1 MPSEFRRTNRLHHY
15 LSSSS
20 SVLLCKCRSEKE
32 GTKCKLS
39 CGRNAPSSSSSFST
53 LKGVWVERGA
63 AGVFYINLGTTS
75 FVGAARVIFEQEV
88 SVVWDL
94 KNGFDL
100 QIYMI
105 SSDLAF
111 CQGAQLSAIKIV
123 RRTHPL
129 APLRQP
135 FRAQLQSTKLS
146 AGGVKNTKRQ
156 VPGRWVGQPFVHY
169 SIGAQ
174 QIASPFS

>member
-1 MPSEFRRTNRLHHY
+1 MQIIMWKKCTLLLLHPFR
-15 LSSSS
+15 
-20 SVLLCKCRSEKE
+20 
-32 GTKCKLS
+32 
-39 CGRNAPSSSSSFST
+39 
-53 LKGVWVERGA
+53 VWVERGA

-111 CQGAQLSAIKIV
+111 
-123 RRTHPL
+123 
-129 APLRQP
+129 
-135 FRAQLQSTKLS
+135 
-146 AGGVKNTKRQ
+146 
-156 VPGRWVGQPFVHY
+156 
-169 SIGAQ
+169 
-174 QIASPFS
+174 